1 MAIQFRCP
9 GCSQPIEVD
18 DEFAL
23 RSAQCPY
30 CRAVVAVPAI
40 SSLEIGVPVAARPV
54 PNAGAGSM
62 PPRAEGAPAP
72 ALPPIP
78 ASRGDARQAS
88 ARWYG
93 NLSLVATGLTLA
105 LMVLAMVR
113 IMVVMAQGGFD
124 PAAAPQDET
133 LRRVGGDA
141 LVQAA
146 SLGMLFFALVG
157 ALLALTSVIQAR
169 AGNWRGFV
177 SLAVCGGL
185 LICNCAT
192 AVMSALGRLPTP

>member
-9 GCSQPIEVD
+9 SCSQPIEVD

-30 CRAVVAVPAI
+30 CRSVVAVPAV
-40 SSLEIGVPVAARPV
+40 SSLEFGAPVTARPV
-54 PNAGAGSM
+54 PNADPG
-62 PPRAEGAPAP
+62 PLPRAEGTLAP

-78 ASRGDARQAS
+78 TSRADARHAS

-105 LMVLAMVR
+105 LIVLAMIR
-113 IMVVMAQGGFD
+113 IVVVMAQGGLD
-124 PAAAPQDET
+124 PAASTQEET
-133 LRRVGGDA
+133 LRRVGSDA

-157 ALLALTSVIQAR
+157 FVLAVTSVVQAR

-177 SLAVCGGL
+177 SLAICGGL

-192 AVMSALGRLPTP
+192 AVMSALGQLPRM

>member
-30 CRAVVAVPAI
+30 CRSVVAVPAI
-40 SSLEIGVPVAARPV
+40 SSLEIGAPVAARPV
-54 PNAGAGSM
+54 PDAGADPI
-62 PPRAEGAPAP
+62 PPRAEGTAAP

-78 ASRGDARQAS
+78 TSSADARQAS

-93 NLSLVATGLTLA
+93 NLSLVATGVTLA
-105 LMVLAMVR
+105 LIVLAMIR

-124 PAAAPQDET
+124 PTAAPQEET

-157 ALLALTSVIQAR
+157 FVLALTSIVQAR

-177 SLAVCGGL
+177 SLAICGGL

-192 AVMSALGRLPTP
+192 AFMSALGQFPRP